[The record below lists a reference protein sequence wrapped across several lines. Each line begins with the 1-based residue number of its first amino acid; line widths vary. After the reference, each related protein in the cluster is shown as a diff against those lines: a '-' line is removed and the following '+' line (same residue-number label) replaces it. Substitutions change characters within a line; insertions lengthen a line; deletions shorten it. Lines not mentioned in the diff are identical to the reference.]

1 MHASTLFASFATAA
15 LVSLANAH
23 GIVSKIEVAGQTF
36 ESPLIGAS
44 GDNGPFYVPTDNSPI
59 TDVTS
64 ENMFCGSVAT
74 AATSTPSIDLSQGN
88 TISFYWE
95 SGYSTSNWPH
105 NTGPIFLYMAKCDS
119 DCTSQTASST
129 NFIKIEQQGFVNGVW
144 AQAALNT
151 GSPVTFTIPS
161 DLASG
166 NYLIRHEIINLASTD
181 ENFPACSQFA
191 ITGGS
196 NTYSSAQTAQFPGA
210 YSATDAGLADA
221 GSAIYSVKTNA
232 EYTFPGPDPVL
243 SSDGSD
249 TSSASGSSS
258 DSNSASSSSSTVA
271 STSSSVG
278 ATATVA
284 TDATSS
290 SSTATGV
297 VVLPSSVR
305 LASASVTLATTTAS
319 VSASA
324 VTTPTAAAGS
334 SSSSDIDT
342 CATQWTTCNAAYM
355 SATAS
360 DNSTAVAYSCQ
371 TAYVNCVAQAESAVE
386 SSSVATAVTS
396 EVASSSSAADA
407 MATIDTAAATSTPVV
422 NSRAFAKHLRRHHAG
437 VSRLDFH

>member
-1 MHASTLFASFATAA
+1 MHAPTLFASLATAA
-15 LVSLANAH
+15 LLTLADAH

-44 GDNGPFYVPTDNSPI
+44 GDNGPFYVPSDNSPI
-59 TDVTS
+59 TDVAS

-74 AATSTPSIDLSQGN
+74 QATSTPAIDLSQGN

-105 NTGPIFLYMAKCDS
+105 NTGPIFLYMAKCDG

-144 AQAALNT
+144 AQATLNS

-161 DLASG
+161 DIASG

-210 YSATDAGLADA
+210 YSASDAGLADA

-249 TSSASGSSS
+249 DSSSGSASASASSSTSAVTSTNSVVTATSASSGSSS
-258 DSNSASSSSSTVA
+258 ST
-271 STSSSVG
+271 G
-278 ATATVA
+278 AIA
-284 TDATSS
+284 
-290 SSTATGV
+290 
-297 VVLPSSVR
+297 LPSSVR
-305 LASASVTLATTTAS
+305 LASASVTLSGATSSVSSSDSTATTAP
-319 VSASA
+319 A
-324 VTTPTAAAGS
+324 VS
-334 SSSSDIDT
+334 SSSSTSSSDVDT
-342 CATQWTTCNAAYM
+342 CATQWTTCNAVYM
-355 SATAS
+355 SASAS
-360 DNSTAVAYSCQ
+360 GNSTSSTTSYNCQ
-371 TAYVNCVAQAESAVE
+371 TEYVNCVAQVESA
-386 SSSVATAVTS
+386 S
-396 EVASSSSAADA
+396 ASSSSA
-407 MATIDTAAATSTPVV
+407 TPVV
-422 NSRAFAKHLRRHHAG
+422 SSRAFAKHLRRHHSG
-437 VSRLDFH
+437 VSRLEFH

>member
-1 MHASTLFASFATAA
+1 MHASTLVASLATAA
-15 LVSLANAH
+15 LLTLADAH

-44 GDNGPFYVPTDNSPI
+44 GDNGPFYVPSDNSPI

-74 AATSTPSIDLSQGN
+74 QATSTPAIDLSQGN

-105 NTGPIFLYMAKCDS
+105 NTGPVFLYIAKCDGA
-119 DCTSQTASST
+119 CTSQTASST

-144 AQAALNT
+144 AQATLNS
-151 GSPVTFTIPS
+151 GSPLTFTIPS
-161 DLASG
+161 DIASG

-210 YSATDAGLADA
+210 YSASDAGLADA

-249 TSSASGSSS
+249 DSSSGSASA
-258 DSNSASSSSSTVA
+258 SASSSSSTSVVT
-271 STSSSVG
+271 STNSVV
-278 ATATVA
+278 TATSA
-284 TDATSS
+284 SSGSS
-290 SSTATGV
+290 SSTGAIA
-297 VVLPSSVR
+297 LPSSVR
-305 LASASVTLATTTAS
+305 LASASVTLSGATSSVSSSDSTATTAP
-319 VSASA
+319 A
-324 VTTPTAAAGS
+324 VPS
-334 SSSSDIDT
+334 SSSTSSSDVDT
-342 CATQWTTCNAAYM
+342 CATQWTTCNAVYM
-355 SATAS
+355 SASAS
-360 DNSTAVAYSCQ
+360 DNSTSSTTSYNCQ
-371 TAYVNCVAQAESAVE
+371 TEYVNCVAQVESA
-386 SSSVATAVTS
+386 S
-396 EVASSSSAADA
+396 ASSSSA
-407 MATIDTAAATSTPVV
+407 TPVV
-422 NSRAFAKHLRRHHAG
+422 SSRAFAKHLRRHHSG
-437 VSRLDFH
+437 VSRLEFH

>member
-1 MHASTLFASFATAA
+1 MHASTLFASLATAA
-15 LVSLANAH
+15 LLTLTDAH

-74 AATSTPSIDLSQGN
+74 QATSTPAIDLSQGN

-95 SGYSTSNWPH
+95 SGYSTSDWPH
-105 NTGPIFLYMAKCDS
+105 NTGPIFLYMAKCDA

-144 AQAALNT
+144 AQATLNS
-151 GSPVTFTIPS
+151 GSPVSFTIPS
-161 DLASG
+161 DIASG

-210 YSATDAGLADA
+210 YSASDAGLADA

-249 TSSASGSSS
+249 DSSSGSASASASSSTSAVTSTNSVVTATSASSGSSS
-258 DSNSASSSSSTVA
+258 
-271 STSSSVG
+271 
-278 ATATVA
+278 
-284 TDATSS
+284 
-290 SSTATGV
+290 ATGAI
-297 VVLPSSVR
+297 VLPSSVR
-305 LASASVTLATTTAS
+305 LASASVTLSGATSSASSSDSTATTAP
-319 VSASA
+319 A
-324 VTTPTAAAGS
+324 VAS
-334 SSSSDIDT
+334 SSSTSSSDVDT

-360 DNSTAVAYSCQ
+360 GNSTSSTTSYNCQ
-371 TAYVNCVAQAESAVE
+371 TEYVNCVAQVESA
-386 SSSVATAVTS
+386 S
-396 EVASSSSAADA
+396 ASSSSA
-407 MATIDTAAATSTPVV
+407 TPVV
-422 NSRAFAKHLRRHHAG
+422 SSRAFAKHLRRHHSG
-437 VSRLDFH
+437 VSRLEFH